1 MLGKELRNNENHSWL
16 NFAIPTYVWSD
27 WVQAAMEQGGTISL
41 FTEQT
46 VREREMIPE
55 DTIRIFQDWGIL
67 LITSVTRRT
76 PPFIDSVR
84 PDSEAEKLGLLP
96 DDLIVMVN
104 GQLTPSLSAVEHRI
118 HQIPPDEPVTLTI
131 ERDATLQDVTLQR

>member
-1 MLGKELRNNENHSWL
+1 M
-16 NFAIPTYVWSD
+16 
-27 WVQAAMEQGGTISL
+27 

-67 LITSVTRRT
+67 FITPVSRRT
-76 PPFIDSVR
+76 PPFIDAVR
-84 PDSEAEKLGLLP
+84 PGSEAATLGILP

-104 GQLTPSLSAVEHRI
+104 SQITPSLAAVEHRI
-118 HQIPPDEPVTLTI
+118 HQIPEDRPVTLTI
-131 ERDATLQDVTLQR
+131 ERDATLRDVTLRDVTLRDVTFQR